1 MDNEKFSQG
10 PCPVARALTRVGDAW
25 SMMILR
31 DAGLGITRFD
41 QFRASLGIAPNILTR
56 RLAAM
61 VEHGLLEKRRYC
73 EQPPRDEYVL
83 TAKGGDFLPILLAIG
98 AWGRQHCEAPA
109 TSSTIDTDTQKPV
122 EPLVIDRLSGRPL
135 AEMNL
140 KLVPPPAA

>member
-10 PCPVARALTRVGDAW
+10 PCPVGRALTRVGDAW

-83 TAKGGDFLPILLAIG
+83 TTKGRDFLPILLAIG

-135 AEMNL
+135 AEMKL
-140 KLVPPPAA
+140 KLVPPSAE

>member
-10 PCPVARALTRVGDAW
+10 PCPVGRALTLVGDAW

-56 RLAAM
+56 RLAAL
-61 VEHGLLEKRRYC
+61 VDHGLLEKRRYC

-83 TAKGGDFLPILLAIG
+83 TPKGRDFLPVLLAIG

-109 TSSTIDTDTQKPV
+109 TSTTIDADTQKPV
-122 EPLVIDRLSGRPL
+122 DPVVIDRLSGRLL

-140 KLVPPPAA
+140 KQVPPSG

>member
-10 PCPVARALTRVGDAW
+10 PCPVGRALTLVGDAW

-31 DAGLGITRFD
+31 DAGLGTTRFD
-41 QFRASLGIAPNILTR
+41 QFRAGLGIAPNILTR
-56 RLAAM
+56 RLAAL

-83 TAKGGDFLPILLAIG
+83 TPKGRDFLPVLLAIG

-109 TSSTIDTDTQKPV
+109 TSTMIDTDTQKPV
-122 EPLVIDRLSGRPL
+122 DPVVIDRLSGRPL
-135 AEMNL
+135 AEMSL
-140 KLVPPPAA
+140 KLVPPAG